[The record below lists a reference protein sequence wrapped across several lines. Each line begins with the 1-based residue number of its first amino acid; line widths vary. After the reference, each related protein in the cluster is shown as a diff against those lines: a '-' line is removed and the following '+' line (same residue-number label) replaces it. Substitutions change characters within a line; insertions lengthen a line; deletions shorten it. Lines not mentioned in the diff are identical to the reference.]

1 MGSSHPTLHVVDTEE
16 LFPVASATT
25 FFTDMHHVLKVMAV
39 GNVRS
44 YCHHR
49 LRFLEEVTGLAI
61 LFNFP
66 PFCPILLLL
75 HVILIL
81 YHLLVLFFF
90 FISFS

>member
-1 MGSSHPTLHVVDTEE
+1 MGSSCPTLYVVDTEE

-49 LRFLEEVTGLAI
+49 LRFLEEVMGLAI
-61 LFNFP
+61 LFSFLPLSNFLDIVHFRDIVP
-66 PFCPILLLL
+66 
-75 HVILIL
+75 
-81 YHLLVLFFF
+81 LVNSLV
-90 FISFS
+90 FS

>member
-1 MGSSHPTLHVVDTEE
+1 MGSLCLTLHVVDTEE

-49 LRFLEEVTGLAI
+49 LRFLEEVMGLAI

-66 PFCPILLLL
+66 PLSNFVGIVHFLDIVPP
-75 HVILIL
+75 VNS
-81 YHLLVLFFF
+81 LVF
-90 FISFS
+90 FIAFS